1 MSESNCVTHFAC
13 DCITRKIIK
22 YDQLEK
28 ENAELKSL
36 FSVQLDMLEQ
46 NKKMSAEIEKLQQ
59 KLDEARNKVEESQS
73 LMLSYK
79 KELDDEKERRV
90 ESARSA
96 AALIRAEKSK
106 SQSLVD
112 AFRFVEKAETKGSAS
127 VAFYPPLIEKAKAVL
142 AEYKGEG

>member
-59 KLDEARNKVEESQS
+59 ELELEKSRYYKLDEINCG
-73 LMLSYK
+73 LN
-79 KELDDEKERRV
+79 EKL
-90 ESARSA
+90 A
-96 AALIRAEKSK
+96 AEKAK
-106 SQSLVD
+106 SQRLVE
-112 AFRFVEKAETKGSAS
+112 AFRFVEKAETKGAMS